1 MLPNNAP
8 SEATGEGGRSPESS
22 TGVLDRGDL
31 LLALLV
37 GVLSLA
43 LYVRTLVPWL
53 LPGDSGEFQVLVHQV
68 GIAHTTGYPVYML
81 LGKLF
86 ISLVP
91 VADIAYRVNLFSAFM
106 AAMAVALTCLA
117 GTLAARSRWGGAAAA
132 LILAVSF
139 TFWSQALIAEVYTPG
154 AAFLAAVLVGLLAW
168 ERTGKGAPLFLAG
181 LFGGLGLGAHASV
194 GIFAPAAIIF
204 LALHRSRWRT
214 LWKPALL
221 GAGAGLAL
229 YLLAFLIVDL
239 HAPPANIFNAAYGPA
254 RSAWGL
260 SEADIANPITRIIF
274 VGAGRQ
280 WRTALYPDP
289 VGVVKK
295 VGEYVAKLPREFS
308 LLTLILAAAG
318 FLALIRRD
326 WRLAVLFGLGLLS
339 FWLFYFNYHVGD
351 IYVFYIPGYLL
362 LAVLAG
368 AGLGAADRF
377 LAARRLA
384 AMTFLRPLALAAL
397 IIIAALPVLSPRLP
411 AVAKGEAP
419 FLGAREYLV
428 NSGTRGLRAK
438 AANTVKAL
446 DRDAIVFIDWNRL
459 YPFYTAA
466 HIDGDRP
473 DLRFIEATP
482 RAERPGLALSVIEF
496 VRSRIGEQPI
506 YSVNRIGELE
516 RAGFTFRPV
525 MVGPTPMFRIQAQ

>member
-1 MLPNNAP
+1 
-8 SEATGEGGRSPESS
+8 
-22 TGVLDRGDL
+22 
-31 LLALLV
+31 
-37 GVLSLA
+37 
-43 LYVRTLVPWL
+43 
-53 LPGDSGEFQVLVHQV
+53 
-68 GIAHTTGYPVYML
+68 
-81 LGKLF
+81 
-86 ISLVP
+86 
-91 VADIAYRVNLFSAFM
+91 M
-106 AAMAVALTCLA
+106 AAVAVALTYLA
-117 GTLAARSRWGGAAAA
+117 GRFAARSRWGGVFAA

-139 TFWSQALIAEVYTPG
+139 TFWSQALIAEVYSAG

-168 ERTGKGAPLFLAG
+168 ERTGKRAPLFAAG
-181 LFGGLGLGAHASV
+181 LLGGLGLGAHASV
-194 GIFAPAAIIF
+194 GVFAPAAIIF
-204 LALHRSRWRT
+204 LALHPASGRASWRLRWHT

-221 GAGAGLAL
+221 GAAAGLAL

-260 SEADIANPITRIIF
+260 SEADIANPIKRIIF
-274 VGAGRQ
+274 VAAGRQ

-289 VGVVKK
+289 VGAVKK

-308 LLTLILAAAG
+308 LLTLILATAG
-318 FLALIRRD
+318 FVALIRRD
-326 WRLAVLFGLGLLS
+326 WRLAALFGLGLLS

-362 LAVLAG
+362 MAVLAG
-368 AGLGAADRF
+368 IGLGAVDRF
-377 LAARRLA
+377 LAAWRGT
-384 AMTFLRPLALAAL
+384 AMAFLRPVALTAL
-397 IIIAALPVLSPRLP
+397 IIIAVLPVLSPRLP

-428 NSGTRGLRAK
+428 NSGTRGLRTE

-446 DRDAIVFIDWNRL
+446 DQNAIVFIDWNRL
-459 YPFYTAA
+459 YPFYYAA
-466 HIDGDRP
+466 HIEGGRL
-473 DLRFIEATP
+473 DLRFIETKP
-482 RAERPGLALSVIEF
+482 RAESSGLALSVIEF
-496 VRSRIGEQPI
+496 VRSRIVEQPI

>member
-1 MLPNNAP
+1 M
-8 SEATGEGGRSPESS
+8 
-22 TGVLDRGDL
+22 
-31 LLALLV
+31 
-37 GVLSLA
+37 
-43 LYVRTLVPWL
+43 RTLVPWL
-53 LPGDSGEFQVLVHQV
+53 LPGDSGEFQVLIPQV

-86 ISLVP
+86 ITLVP

-106 AAMAVALTCLA
+106 AAVAVALTYLA
-117 GTLAARSRWGGAAAA
+117 GRLAARSRWGGLFAA
-132 LILAVSF
+132 LITAVSF
-139 TFWSQALIAEVYTPG
+139 TFWSQALIAEVYSAG
-154 AAFLAAVLVGLLAW
+154 AAFLAAVLVCLLLW
-168 ERTGKGAPLFLAG
+168 ERTGKPAPLFAAG
-181 LFGGLGLGAHASV
+181 LLGGLGLGVHASV
-194 GIFAPAAIIF
+194 GVFAPAAIIF
-204 LALHRSRWRT
+204 LALHRSPGGAPWRSRWRT

-221 GAGAGLAL
+221 GAAVGLAL

-239 HAPPANIFNAAYGPA
+239 NAPPANIFNAAYGPA

-274 VGAGRQ
+274 IGAGRQ

-289 VGVVKK
+289 VGALKK
-295 VGEYVAKLPREFS
+295 VGEYAAKLPREFS

-318 FLALIRRD
+318 FLVLIRRD

-351 IYVFYIPGYLL
+351 IYVFYISGYLL

-368 AGLGAADRF
+368 VGLGAVDRF

-384 AMTFLRPLALAAL
+384 AMAFLRPAAL
-397 IIIAALPVLSPRLP
+397 IVLIISAVQPVLSPRLS

-419 FLGAREYLV
+419 FLGAREYPV
-428 NSGTRGLRAK
+428 NSGTRNLRTE

-459 YPFYTAA
+459 YPFYYAA
-466 HIDGDRP
+466 HVEGDRP
-473 DLRFIEATP
+473 DLRFIEAKP
-482 RAERPGLALSVIEF
+482 RAERSGLALSVIEF

-525 MVGPTPMFRIQAQ
+525 MVGPMPMFRIQAQ